1 MRKLFLKSLPILLLS
16 FMSCQEDSFYIPEDI
31 NEIITTGARSA
42 GDGKY
47 DVLGYGY
54 NITYPYLR
62 SESCGQAVLDVYKLE
77 KKGLI
82 EPYKLDRSDF
92 RYESGKDVSEFT
104 SNMASSLKLTEP
116 AFLKKVIGGGSL
128 NIAFGGNYSYSSDYS
143 FAYCTQK
150 YIDSRYRIAESDLN
164 VLRECCTQNFINKI
178 STNIPAQIV
187 EEYGTHVLKDIYVGA
202 KLDVYLMAKST
213 TSTQKQNIEA
223 SLGVSLLKIFNVD
236 AKFSYDSSL
245 STNNKQQ
252 SLYYSTVGGDPM
264 AGLVGSLDPEKAP
277 TVDLAAWSRT
287 IKNSTPKF
295 IDVDPNFQSFIPIY
309 ELVADPVKR
318 QALKSYVTS
327 YIQSKEVN
335 SVTLFPTTVGMR
347 TILGLGN
354 DNQGGGVAIADIN
367 GNGKPDMILM
377 GVDAPAKENRFWYK
391 VLFDLDKN
399 GFPSRESTT
408 VYNIQ
413 ASGYDNAGGGIAIS
427 DLNKNGKPDL
437 ILMCADKPKKG
448 SACLWYRVAY
458 DLKPDGS
465 YTTLSSIKTIGGMGD
480 IYQGAD
486 IDVCDINKNGV
497 PDLLLMVY
505 DNPNGKDNNFRY
517 KIAFD
522 LNSVGDSY
530 NFSPQ
535 YQVGGVGYDGEGAGV
550 AVGDIDNNGTL
561 DIVFMAL
568 DAPKGA
574 NSFRYRVLPNID
586 EYGASYSPLSSI
598 IGFPNNFSPCQ
609 KGGGAGCCMYDIDNN
624 GVLDLVFMA
633 VNDDDI
639 SNTWKYIVGS
649 NLNKQGIPMQ
659 WR

>member
-1 MRKLFLKSLPILLLS
+1 MRKLFLKSLSILLLGI
-16 FMSCQEDSFYIPEDI
+16 MSCQEDSFNVSQDI
-31 NEIITTGARSA
+31 NETVTTGSRSA

-54 NITYPYLR
+54 NVTYPNLR
-62 SESCGQAVLDVYKLE
+62 SESCGQAVLDVNKLE
-77 KKGLI
+77 KQGLI
-82 EPYKLDRSDF
+82 EPYKLDKSDF
-92 RYESGKDVSEFT
+92 RYESGKDISEFT

-150 YIDSRYRIAESDLN
+150 YIDSRYRIAESDIN

-178 STNIPAQIV
+178 STYTPAQIV

-277 TVDLAAWSRT
+277 TVDLAAWSQT

-309 ELVADPVKR
+309 ELISEPAKR
-318 QALKSYVTS
+318 QALKSYINS
-327 YIQSKEVN
+327 YIQSKEIN

-347 TILGLGN
+347 TISGLGN
-354 DNQGGGVAIADIN
+354 DNEGGGVAIADIN

-377 GVDAPAKENRFWYK
+377 GVDAPLGENRFWYK
-391 VLFDLDKN
+391 ILFDLDKS

-408 VYNIQ
+408 IYNIQ
-413 ASGYDNAGGGIAIS
+413 ASGWDSAGGGIAIS
-427 DLNKNGKPDL
+427 DINKNGKPDL
-437 ILMCADKPKKG
+437 ILMCADRPKKG
-448 SACLWYRVAY
+448 PANLCYRVVY
-458 DLKPDGS
+458 DLRSDGS
-465 YTTLSSIKTIGGMGD
+465 YTSLSSIKVISGMGD
-480 IYQGAD
+480 IFQGAD
-486 IDVCDINKNGV
+486 IDICDINKNGI
-497 PDLLLMVY
+497 PDLVLMTY
-505 DNPNGKDNNFRY
+505 DNPNSKDNNFRY

-522 LNSVGDSY
+522 LNAAGDSY
-530 NFSPQ
+530 NFSPR
-535 YQVGGVGYDGEGAGV
+535 YQVDGVGYDGEGGGV

-561 DIVFMAL
+561 DIIFMAL
-568 DAPKGA
+568 DAPRGLD
-574 NSFRYRVLPNID
+574 SFRYRVLHDID
-586 EYGASYSPLSSI
+586 KYGASYSPLSDI
-598 IGFPNNFSPCQ
+598 IGFPDNFSPFQ

-624 GVLDLVFMA
+624 GVLDIVFA
-633 VNDDDI
+633 AIDDDNNP
-639 SNTWKYIVGS
+639 NTWKYIMGS
-649 NLNKQGIPMQ
+649 NLNRQGVPMQ

>member
-1 MRKLFLKSLPILLLS
+1 MRKLFLRSLPILLLS
-16 FMSCQEDSFYIPEDI
+16 FMSCQEDSFYVPRDI
-31 NEIITTGARSA
+31 NETVTTGARSA

-47 DVLGYGY
+47 DVLGHGY
-54 NITYPYLR
+54 NVTYPYLR
-62 SESCGQAVLDVYKLE
+62 AESCGEAVLDVDKMA

-104 SNMASSLKLTEP
+104 SNMSSSLKLTEP

-128 NIAFGGNYSYSSDYS
+128 NIAFGGNYSYNSDYS

-150 YIDSRYRIAESDLN
+150 YINSRYRIAESDIN
-164 VLRECCTQNFINKI
+164 VLRECCTQAFINRI
-178 STNIPAQIV
+178 STYTPAQIV

-202 KLDVYLMAKST
+202 KLDIYLMSKST
-213 TSTQKQNIEA
+213 TSSKKENIEA
-223 SLGVSLLKIFNVD
+223 SLGVSLLKIFNID
-236 AKFSYDSSL
+236 AKFSYNSSL

-252 SLYYSTVGGDPM
+252 SLYFSTVGGGPM
-264 AGLVGSLDPEKAP
+264 VGLVGTVDPEKAP
-277 TVDLAAWSRT
+277 TVDLSTWSQA
-287 IKNSTPKF
+287 IKNSTPQF

-309 ELVADPVKR
+309 ELVSDPAKR
-318 QALKSYVTS
+318 QALKNYVNS

-347 TILGLGN
+347 TISGLGN
-354 DNQGGGVAIADIN
+354 DNEGGGVAIADIN
-367 GNGKPDMILM
+367 GNDKPDMILM
-377 GVDAPAKENRFWYK
+377 GVDAPYGENRFWYK

-399 GFPSRESTT
+399 GFPSRESAN

-413 ASGYDNAGGGIAIS
+413 ASGWDSAGGGVAIS
-427 DLNKNGKPDL
+427 DLNKNGIPDL
-437 ILMCADKPKKG
+437 ILMCADRPKKG
-448 SACLWYRVAY
+448 SANLYYRVAY

-465 YTTLSSIKTIGGMGD
+465 YTSLSSIKAVSGMGN

-486 IDVCDINKNGV
+486 IDICDINKNGI
-497 PDLLLMVY
+497 PDLVLMAY
-505 DNPNGKDNNFRY
+505 DNPDKSNNFRY

-522 LNSVGDSY
+522 LNAAGDSY

-535 YQVGGVGYDGEGAGV
+535 YQVEGVGDDGEGAGV
-550 AVGDIDNNGTL
+550 AIGDIDNNGTL

-568 DAPKGA
+568 DAPKGGD
-574 NSFRYRVLPNID
+574 SFRYRVLHD
-586 EYGASYSPLSSI
+586 LDKYGASYSTLSEPI
-598 IGFPNNFSPCQ
+598 AFPETFSPCQ

-624 GVLDLVFMA
+624 GVLDIVFVA
-633 VNDDDI
+633 INDDYT
-639 SNTWKYIVGS
+639 SNTWKYVVGS
-649 NLNKQGIPMQ
+649 NLNQQGIPMQ